1 MADKTR
7 IGIIGGGAWGT
18 ALATAVR
25 RAGCAAILW
34 AREPDTVE
42 AINERH
48 ENLGYLAGI
57 SLDPEIR
64 ATADLAEAA
73 AEADVLL
80 LVAPAQH
87 TRSVIRDLAP
97 AMAPGTPLVICAKGI
112 ESGSGLLMSEVVAE
126 TLLETPGAGTPLAV
140 LSGPSFA
147 HEVAR
152 DLPTALTLA
161 ATDGALA
168 EHLAGLLGSRNFRPY
183 HGGDPIGAQIGGAV
197 KNVIA
202 IACGIAA
209 GRGLGDNAGAALITR
224 GLAEMA
230 RLGAAL
236 GARRETL
243 MGLSGLGDLVL
254 TCSHEQSR
262 NFSLGMAIGRGQAL
276 DDYLAGRP
284 TVAEGVASA
293 QATVLLASRH
303 GVEMP
308 IAAAVDEVLNQG
320 ADIDGEIAGLL
331 ARPSAPEMI

>member
-1 MADKTR
+1 MSEETR

-25 RAGCAAILW
+25 RAGCAATLW
-34 AREPDTVE
+34 AREADVVE
-42 AINERH
+42 AINQRH
-48 ENLGYLAGI
+48 ENTGYLAGVA
-57 SLDPEIR
+57 LDPENR
-64 ATADLAEAA
+64 ATAELAEAA
-73 AEADVLL
+73 RADVLL

-87 TRSVIRDLAP
+87 TRELTRNLAP
-97 AMAPGTPLVICAKGI
+97 SLEPGTALVICAKGV
-112 ESGSGLLMSEVVAE
+112 ETGSGLLMSEVIAE
-126 TLLETPGAGTPLAV
+126 TLPGVPAAV

-147 HEVAR
+147 AEVAR
-152 DLPTALTLA
+152 GLPTAVTLA
-161 ATDGALA
+161 AADMALA
-168 EHLAGLLGSRNFRPY
+168 ERLAAMIGSTNFRPY
-183 HGGDPIGAQIGGAV
+183 RGDDPVGAQIGGAL

-202 IACGIAA
+202 IACGVAR

-262 NFSLGMAIGRGQAL
+262 NFALGIAVGQGSFL
-276 DDYLAGRP
+276 DDYLAGRM

-293 QATVLLASRH
+293 QATVALAGRH

-308 IAAAVDEVLNQG
+308 IAGAVDAVLNRG
-320 ADIDGEIAGLL
+320 ADIDAEIAGLL
-331 ARPSAPEMI
+331 ARPFKPELG

>member
-1 MADKTR
+1 MGEATR

-25 RAGCAAILW
+25 RAGCAATLW
-34 AREPDTVE
+34 ARESEVVE
-42 AINERH
+42 AINTGH
-48 ENLGYLAGI
+48 ENTVFLPGI
-57 SLDPEIR
+57 ALDADIR

-73 AEADVLL
+73 DADVVL

-87 TRSVIRDLAP
+87 TRHVTRDLAP
-97 AMAPGTPLVICAKGI
+97 ALRPGTPVVICAKGI
-112 ESGSGLLMSEVVAE
+112 ERGSGALMSEVVAE
-126 TLLETPGAGTPLAV
+126 TLPGVPVAV
-140 LSGPSFA
+140 LAGPSFA
-147 HEVAR
+147 AETAR
-152 DLPTALTLA
+152 GLPTAVTLA
-161 ATDGALA
+161 ATDMALA
-168 EHLAGLLGSRNFRPY
+168 ERLAAIIGGTNFRPY
-183 HGGDPIGAQIGGAV
+183 HGDDPIGAQIGGAL
-197 KNVIA
+197 KNVVA
-202 IACGIAA
+202 IACGIAK

-262 NFSLGMAIGRGQAL
+262 NFALGIAISQGSGL
-276 DDYLAGRP
+276 DDYMAGRT

-293 QATVLLASRH
+293 QAVVALAARH

-308 IAAAVDEVLNQG
+308 IAGAVDAVLNRG
-320 ADIDGEIAGLL
+320 ADIDAEIAGLL
-331 ARPSAPEMI
+331 ARPFKPELG

>member
-1 MADKTR
+1 MSEETR

-18 ALATAVR
+18 ALAAAVR
-25 RAGCAAILW
+25 RAGCAVTLW
-34 AREPDTVE
+34 AREAEVVE
-42 AINERH
+42 AINTRH
-48 ENLGYLAGI
+48 ENTGYLAGI
-57 SLDPEIR
+57 ALDAEIR

-73 AEADVLL
+73 DADVVL

-87 TRSVIRDLAP
+87 TRDVTRDLAP
-97 AMAPGTPLVICAKGI
+97 ALGPGTPLVICAKGI
-112 ESGSGLLMSEVVAE
+112 ERGGGALMSEVVAE
-126 TLLETPGAGTPLAV
+126 TLPGAPVAV
-140 LSGPSFA
+140 LAGPSFA
-147 HEVAR
+147 AEVAR
-152 DLPTALTLA
+152 GLPTAVTLA
-161 ATDGALA
+161 AADMALA
-168 EHLAGLLGSRNFRPY
+168 ERLAAMIGSTNFRPY
-183 HGGDPIGAQIGGAV
+183 RGDDPVGAQIGGAL

-202 IACGIAA
+202 IACGVAR

-262 NFSLGMAIGRGQAL
+262 NFALGIAVGQGSFL
-276 DDYLAGRP
+276 DDYLAGRM

-293 QATVLLASRH
+293 QATVALAGRH

-308 IAAAVDEVLNQG
+308 IAGAVDAVLNRG
-320 ADIDGEIAGLL
+320 ADIDAEIAGLL
-331 ARPSAPEMI
+331 ARPFKPELG